1 VFTSGTAVV
10 VCSVGSITYKGV
22 RRQYGE
28 KGQPGGTSLLI
39 CALHQTPN
47 SASEAWSEGGAA
59 DRSKAAASQASGIS
73 LTQVLQLLQFVLKN
87 LCSIQG
93 RSRWSCMRR

>member
-1 VFTSGTAVV
+1 MARRGSQ
-10 VCSVGSITYKGV
+10 VG
-22 RRQYGE
+22 
-28 KGQPGGTSLLI
+28 LI
-39 CALHQTPN
+39 CALHQTSN

-87 LCSIQG
+87 LCSVQG
-93 RSRWSCMRR
+93 RSRWSCTRR